1 MRAVF
6 VPLDIRTTPEFES
19 MCEALERLR
28 PEGLVAWDR
37 AVADG
42 LTKTKRMERLKVSIY
57 VEESYDREWNTTISK
72 SLHYMLDVGKPA
84 ELERLDDNEPVQ
96 NAADEIVLVVF
107 TSGTTDQP
115 KACPHT
121 GIDLSAATY
130 TYARWRALGQRRSSL
145 LTLLPN
151 NHVLSCTLHI
161 TWWRARDTVVY
172 LSPSFDAEAT
182 LHTLETGCCNDIY
195 KDIIIRSGKNIS
207 PALMEA
213 CLTKISA
220 IHTQIVGIPDDL
232 AGEVPVTVIVPKT
245 REEIPTVS
253 VLQEKVRPEC
263 GVDYVPARVN
273 HHAASNEEK
282 GNSTLQVLTSILA
295 RLLGRHQTDIPFS
308 TSINQFAD
316 SITLVRL
323 RSEVKRRLDKYI
335 PDDLLTHKGGLQ
347 TLANQLGHGKPD
359 TVLVHQKETA
369 QTRGP
374 PSSDD
379 MIHVGESLNKFRGTQ
394 SAIELV
400 LEQFRL
406 SYETDVQSV
415 FPVPDLSHKHLT
427 RTKDYSYNLRSTMLV
442 TRAHISQVREAI
454 EATLVDWAVF
464 RCIAVDYSKDQRLF
478 VDIRCGEPLQK
489 LGLLENSHQNVANF
503 GDSKN
508 LARSG
513 LTSIHAHM
521 PGPLFRA
528 ILVNTQDSGKVGVI
542 IIANHA
548 VFDALSMAAWRQ
560 DLERPLRN
568 PSSKLFRVSYQS
580 FANTHYNYRT
590 SASAAKSIAHFADKL
605 QRVNKLSKALW
616 PAQRAPRWYIG
627 NDIGWKAPNGAFGQ
641 PTKRH
646 HTDTSHQ
653 HINLNGIEQS
663 VHLPNL
669 PKLYPQA
676 KVSAAVLFK
685 AALALLTLD
694 QTGEN
699 AALIGSVQAARQ

>member
-1 MRAVF
+1 
-6 VPLDIRTTPEFES
+6 

-130 TYARWRALGQRRSSL
+130 TYARWRALGQ
-145 LTLLPN
+145 P
-151 NHVLSCTLHI
+151 
-161 TWWRARDTVVY
+161 
-172 LSPSFDAEAT
+172 
-182 LHTLETGCCNDIY
+182 
-195 KDIIIRSGKNIS
+195 
-207 PALMEA
+207 
-213 CLTKISA
+213 

-478 VDIRCGEPLQK
+478 VEIRCG
-489 LGLLENSHQNVANF
+489 A
-503 GDSKN
+503 
-508 LARSG
+508 
-513 LTSIHAHM
+513 
-521 PGPLFRA
+521 
-528 ILVNTQDSGKVGVI
+528 
-542 IIANHA
+542 
-548 VFDALSMAAWRQ
+548 
-560 DLERPLRN
+560 
-568 PSSKLFRVSYQS
+568 
-580 FANTHYNYRT
+580 
-590 SASAAKSIAHFADKL
+590 
-605 QRVNKLSKALW
+605 NKLSKALW
-616 PAQRAPRWYIG
+616 PAQRAPEWYIG
-627 NDIGWKAPNGAFGQ
+627 NDIGWKELNGTFGQ

-669 PKLYPQA
+669 SKLYPQA